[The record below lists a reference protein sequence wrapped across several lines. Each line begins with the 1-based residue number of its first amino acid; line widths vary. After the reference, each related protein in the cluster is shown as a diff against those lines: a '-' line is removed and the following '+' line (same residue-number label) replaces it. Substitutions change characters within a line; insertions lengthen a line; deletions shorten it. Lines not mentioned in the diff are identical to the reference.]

1 MRMFARLALTAGLAL
16 SCASGVTAQDLF
28 VYPARNQTPEQMTRD
43 KEECHDWA
51 VQQTGIDPA
60 KMAAEAQAPGT
71 SGTGGGAAMGAATGA
86 ARGAMSGEAGAGAMQ
101 GAGIGRLV
109 HAIRARR
116 QMEEQQDAQ
125 TKEQQQRQAQFQKYD
140 RAFGACLTGRGY
152 TIQ

>member
-1 MRMFARLALTAGLAL
+1 MLYLHPWLIGQPFRIGSLDAALGRIVRRQ
-16 SCASGVTAQDLF
+16 GV
-28 VYPARNQTPEQMTRD
+28 
-43 KEECHDWA
+43 W
-51 VQQTGIDPA
+51 
-60 KMAAEAQAPGT
+60 
-71 SGTGGGAAMGAATGA
+71 AATGA
-86 ARGAMSGEAGAGAMQ
+86 ESSENALTTRWAAQWAGAGAMQ

-125 TKEQQQRQAQFQKYD
+125 TKEQPQRQAQFQKDD